1 MWFNFCLVVFLSI
14 EKFFGLKVN
23 GYHRLLKV
31 DIISYHFGWCH
42 AYNLQVQNLSL
53 LWSGV
58 FKTVWAD
65 SWIFFLIWHS
75 SQCATQDHLEGL
87 SIFFLVHPKRGSVRQ
102 LSLCCSRVR
111 KLRELTLASKSAAA
125 ASFPLHSPTSTTC
138 SATGTFASGCQKRAK
153 NKEGN
158 LKMRKKKKHYPQP
171 QYAEDEKGQIRTI

>member
-42 AYNLQVQNLSL
+42 ACNLQVQNLSL

-75 SQCATQDHLEGL
+75 SQCASQDHLEGL
-87 SIFFLVHPKRGSVRQ
+87 SIFFLVHPKMGSVRQ

-125 ASFPLHSPTSTTC
+125 ASFPLHSPTSTAC
-138 SATGTFASGCQKRAK
+138 SATALEPLRRDAKKEQKIKRAIWKCAKRK
-153 NKEGN
+153 NIIPS
-158 LKMRKKKKHYPQP
+158 LSMQKMKKDK
-171 QYAEDEKGQIRTI
+171 